1 MSDRRKELA
10 ISKRI
15 ADNKL
20 KAFSIGKTN
29 PIPKKGSVLQRREK
43 EQEKKKLDLEETRNV
58 FLFVVNDYIWIYF
71 ILTGVR

>member
-1 MSDRRKELA
+1 MSDRHKELA

-29 PIPKKGSVLQRREK
+29 PMPKKGSVLQRREK
-43 EQEKKKLDLEETRNV
+43 EQEKKKLDMEETRNV
-58 FLFVVNDYIWIYF
+58 LLFVANDDVLIYF
-71 ILTGVR
+71 L